1 VADGAGIMFDPHSST
16 EMVRAMA
23 DLLRD
28 AELRARMERLGL
40 QRASQF
46 SWRATAQQTLEV
58 YREVA
63 ERHRTAAREFV
74 HR

>member
-1 VADGAGIMFDPHSST
+1 MIADYLD
-16 EMVRAMA
+16 EMQTDEQDRLRMA
-23 DLLRD
+23 DLLLD

-40 QRASQF
+40 QRASCF

-63 ERHRTAAREFV
+63 ERHRAGAREFV

>member
-1 VADGAGIMFDPHSST
+1 MRTFGRRDSEA
-16 EMVRAMA
+16 E
-23 DLLRD
+23 LD

-40 QRASQF
+40 QRAARF
-46 SWRATAQQTLEV
+46 SWRATAQKTLEV

-63 ERHRTAAREFV
+63 ERHRAATREYV